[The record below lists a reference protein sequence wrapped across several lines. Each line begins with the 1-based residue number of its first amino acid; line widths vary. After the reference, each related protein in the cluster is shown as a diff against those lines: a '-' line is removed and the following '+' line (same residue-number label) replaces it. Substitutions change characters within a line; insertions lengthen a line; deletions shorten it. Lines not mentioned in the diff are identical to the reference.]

1 MTKPGKHIIHLSAL
15 FLTLFLML
23 IGTSLVKAETTPA
36 FPGAEG
42 FGRYTSGGRG
52 GAVYHVTSTADDGSA
67 GTFRWALS
75 KSGKRTIVF
84 DVSGTIHLTS
94 PLSISTSNVT
104 IAGQTAPGDGIC
116 VADYPFT
123 INASNVIIRFVRFRL
138 GNLFVAYHEG
148 DGLGGMDQENVI
160 VDHCSVSWSIDECCS
175 VYGMKNLTVQWCIV
189 SQSLRNAGHVKGAH
203 GYGGNWGGSGASYH
217 HNLICH
223 HDSRSPRLGPRAS
236 TQTDERMDMRNNVIY
251 NWAGNGCYGGEGMKV
266 NIVNNYYKPGP
277 GTKQKSALIQYRIA
291 GIGIRTT
298 AYCET
303 YPAFAPMLHVWGKFF
318 VDGNYINGFS
328 DVTADNWTKGIYAQ
342 ISNTTTDNLFTDV
355 TKDTMKLSAPMD
367 FMYTTTH
374 TAQAAYEK
382 VLKYAGA
389 SLSRDWVDTLM
400 VYDTRNGVASH
411 TGTGSGD
418 VYGII
423 DTQNDNKP
431 ANAPGDW
438 NPWPTLIG
446 KACPTDTDQDGMPD
460 AWETANGLNPN
471 NATDGNSLNIEGYTM
486 LEVYMNSLV
495 AGIMT
500 DGNAGGVAS
509 GYISGGSDA
518 VISKTTLSQ
527 STYAGASGASS
538 PWTFDGGYS
547 ITNGNSKTYATG
559 SEMGIKFSTGVK
571 FSVNLPSGITVD
583 SVKFVGYDNYT
594 GTDSYISELNGTS
607 FTSADYIFPQKNAS
621 GTYTVCSHNIPLITP
636 ASGSFTFTFSGS
648 QVVVYLVLS
657 TRTATG
663 VKTTTILASDPNAP
677 VNVYG
682 IDGRCI
688 RTNVIRRNATE
699 GLLDGIYLVD
709 KQKVVVDRYR

>member
-1 MTKPGKHIIHLSAL
+1 MTKS
-15 FLTLFLML
+15 TLHQSCCSGIFMVAFILL
-23 IGTSLVKAETTPA
+23 ASISLVKAEITPA

-42 FGRYTSGGRG
+42 FGRYTTGGRG

-67 GTFRWALS
+67 GTFRWALN

-94 PLSISTSNVT
+94 ALSISTGNVT

-123 INASNVIIRFVRFRL
+123 INASNVIIRFMRFRL

-175 VYGMKNLTVQWCIV
+175 VYGMKNMTVQWCIV

-217 HNLICH
+217 HNLMCH
-223 HDSRSPRLGPRAS
+223 HDSRAPRLGPRAT

-277 GTKQKSALIQYRIA
+277 GTIQRGGSIPYRIA
-291 GIGIRTT
+291 AIGIRTT

-318 VDGNYINGFS
+318 VNGNYINGYS
-328 DVTADNWTKGIYAQ
+328 NVTADNWTNGVYAQ
-342 ISNTTTDNLFTDV
+342 ISNSTNDYLFTDV
-355 TKDTMKLSAPMD
+355 TKDTMKISAPTD
-367 FMYTTTH
+367 LIYTTTH
-374 TAQAAYEK
+374 TAEAAYDK

-400 VYDTRNGVASH
+400 VYDTRYGKASH
-411 TGTGSGD
+411 TGAGSGD

-423 DTQNDNKP
+423 DTQDDNKP
-431 ANAPGDW
+431 ANAGSDW
-438 NPWPTLIG
+438 NAWPTLIS
-446 KACPTDTDQDGMPD
+446 KPCPTDTDQDGLPD
-460 AWETANGLNPN
+460 VWETANGLNPN
-471 NATDGNSLNIEGYTM
+471 NASDGNTLNNDGYTM
-486 LEVYMNSLV
+486 LEVYLNSLV
-495 AGIMT
+495 ANIISDQNTGGT
-500 DGNAGGVAS
+500 AAGYTTNSTV
-509 GYISGGSDA
+509 
-518 VISKTTLSQ
+518 KTNKVTLSQ
-527 STYAGASGASS
+527 STYSGTSGASS
-538 PWTFDGGYS
+538 PWTFNDGYS
-547 ITNGNSKTYATG
+547 IANSNTKTYATG

-571 FSVNLPSGITVD
+571 FTVNVPTGVVVD
-583 SVKFVGYDNYT
+583 SVTFVGYDNYT

-607 FTSADYIFPQKNAS
+607 FTSTNYVFTQKTSS
-621 GTYTVCSHNIPLITP
+621 GTYTVCTNKMPLTTP
-636 ASGSFTFTFSGS
+636 ASGSFTFTVSGN
-648 QVVVYLVLS
+648 QIVAYLILS
-657 TRTATG
+657 THSASMGTQS
-663 VKTTTILASDPNAP
+663 TTILAADPNTP
-677 VNVYG
+677 VDVYT
-682 IDGRCI
+682 IDGRLI
-688 RTNVIRRNATE
+688 RANVVRHKSTD
-699 GLLDGIYLVD
+699 GLQNGIYIID
-709 KQKVVVDRYR
+709 NQKVAVNNRW

>member
-1 MTKPGKHIIHLSAL
+1 MTNPGKHIIYLSAL

-42 FGRYTSGGRG
+42 FGRYTTGGRG
-52 GAVYHVTSTADDGSA
+52 GAVYHVTSIADDGSA
-67 GTFRWALS
+67 GTFRWALN

-138 GNLFVAYHEG
+138 GNLFVANHEG

-223 HDSRSPRLGPRAS
+223 HDSRAPRLGPRAS

-277 GTKQKSALIQYRIA
+277 GTKQKSASIQYRIA

-318 VDGNYINGFS
+318 VDGNYMNGFS

-342 ISNTTTDNLFTDV
+342 ISNSTTDNLFTDV

-382 VLKYAGA
+382 VLKCAGA

-423 DTQNDNKP
+423 DSQNDNKP
-431 ANAPGDW
+431 ANAPDDW
-438 NPWPTLIG
+438 NPWPMLIG

-527 STYAGASGASS
+527 STYTGASGASS

-571 FSVNLPSGITVD
+571 FSVNLPSGIRVD

-607 FTSADYIFPQKNAS
+607 FTSTDYVFPQKNAS
-621 GTYTVCSHNIPLITP
+621 GTYIVCSHNIPLITP

-663 VKTTTILASDPNAP
+663 VNTTTVLALDPNVP

-688 RTNVIRRNATE
+688 RTNVIRSKATE

-709 KQKVVVDRYR
+709 KQKVIVNRYR